1 MHMQLMTDTG
11 RRTFLKGAGAAGAV
25 ALGAG
30 SATATESLP
39 LDDEL
44 DLTDGIEEGLAVVD
58 PDASVAGLA
67 DRIAGLDTDAA
78 TRAFEVLPLVYLRAP
93 GPVLRQVARLD
104 GVRYV
109 AANRDL
115 EYFNEDIAAETGVNT
130 ARAEEGVDG
139 SGVHVAVIDSG
150 VAATH
155 PDLVVEN
162 NYQWAGNPVGSP
174 TLWVP
179 AHSLDTDELGHG
191 THCSG
196 TIAGQ
201 GDVDGGMAPGAA
213 LTGYSTGAAVSVLK
227 SAAAF
232 DHLLANHADVVDVVS
247 NSYGAAS
254 GEDFDP
260 TIPLNVA
267 TKTAYDRGL
276 LSVFAAGNSG
286 PSANTLNDYAKAPW
300 VLGVAATD
308 DDRNVTDFS
317 SRGRP
322 DGKHDRSTA
331 LADGTGIYRPGVAA
345 PGNQVKS
352 TMSPGDALQATAPDA
367 DPFYAA
373 ISGTSMACPAVSGI
387 AALMLDAAG
396 DDADPLDVIRTI
408 EATADD
414 AGHEPY
420 QTGAGFVD
428 ADAAVARAADGDWA

>member
-1 MHMQLMTDTG
+1 MADTG

-30 SATATESLP
+30 AATATESLP

-44 DLTDGIEEGLAVVD
+44 DLAAASEEAIAVVD
-58 PDASVAGLA
+58 PAAGVAAVA
-67 DRIAGLDTDAA
+67 DRIAGLDADAE
-78 TRAFEVLPLVYLRAP
+78 TRAYDVLPLVYLTAP
-93 GPVLRQVARLD
+93 GPVLREVATLD

-109 AANRDL
+109 AANRTL
-115 EYFNEDIAAETGVNT
+115 EYFNEDVAQVTGTNAARSNE
-130 ARAEEGVDG
+130 AVDG

-155 PDLVVEN
+155 PDLVVEH
-162 NYQWAGNPVGSP
+162 NYQWSGNPFGSP

-179 AHSLDTDELGHG
+179 AHDLDTDELGHG

-196 TIAGQ
+196 TVAGQ
-201 GDVDGGMAPGAA
+201 GDVDGGMAPGVT
-213 LTGYSTGAAVSVLK
+213 LTGYSTGAAVTVLK
-227 SAAAF
+227 STAAY
-232 DHLLANHADVVDVVS
+232 DHLLATHAGSVDVVS

-260 TIPLNVA
+260 TTPLNVA
-267 TKTAYDRGL
+267 TETATYDHGL
-276 LSVFAAGNSG
+276 LAVFAAGNDG
-286 PSANTLNDYAKAPW
+286 PSVNTLNDYAKAPW

-322 DGKHDRSTA
+322 DGAHDRSTA
-331 LADGTGIYRPGVAA
+331 LANGTGLYRPGVAA
-345 PGNQVKS
+345 PGNLVNS

-367 DPFYAA
+367 DAFYAA

-396 DDADPLDVIRTI
+396 GDADPLDVIRTI

-414 AGHEPY
+414 AGYAPY
-420 QTGAGFVD
+420 KTGAGFVD
-428 ADAAVARAADGDWA
+428 ADEAVQRAANGDWA